1 MDQIRK
7 DRKQTAQE
15 LKIDEVEKSRVWSLY
30 QSAQEKRKQI
40 IKIEDE
46 IVDCDSQ
53 IERLN
58 EKIKVGCLPKISKD
72 MRALGGYE
80 KSEEDHRNLQ
90 VIVKYFR
97 HFQKRVYGYEENKKW
112 SSREYKL
119 WSCEVCEGDLIS
131 FWICM

>member
-1 MDQIRK
+1 MGFVSRELSPVTAFLRHFGLHRVQVLSIIVSILVLDQIRK

-46 IVDCDSQ
+46 IVVCDRE

-58 EKIKVGCLPKISKD
+58 EKIKVRLLAKN
-72 MRALGGYE
+72 MY
-80 KSEEDHRNLQ
+80 
-90 VIVKYFR
+90 
-97 HFQKRVYGYEENKKW
+97 
-112 SSREYKL
+112 
-119 WSCEVCEGDLIS
+119 EGD
-131 FWICM
+131 

>member
-1 MDQIRK
+1 MQVLSIIVSVLVLDQIRK

-40 IKIEDE
+40 IKIEEE
-46 IVDCDSQ
+46 IVVCDRE

-58 EKIKVGCLPKISKD
+58 EKIKVGCLPKIS
-72 MRALGGYE
+72 MR
-80 KSEEDHRNLQ
+80 
-90 VIVKYFR
+90 
-97 HFQKRVYGYEENKKW
+97 ENKKW

-131 FWICM
+131 FWICMRNDP